1 MHVSVIVFCFLIWL
15 SVTGAPLHGEAF
27 SHLYSEKAENLGLP
41 ADEVW
46 QRLLFYERHSL
57 VRGPHGAIDDPQ
69 FYLAQDGK
77 TNAAAELKATLIG
90 FFEAQKTTE
99 LDLHALC
106 RFPARRYYLE
116 QKLDGLS
123 QDLPKV
129 SCPRFEEWWK
139 DRRYE
144 SASLIFS
151 SFYPDNPAS
160 MFGHI
165 FLRLHRSK
173 PGAGSD
179 LLDDSINFAAFTD
192 TSNPLLY
199 NLKGAFGY
207 FPGRFSLMPY
217 YLKIQEYNNLE
228 SRDLWEYPLEAS
240 PEHIKKIL
248 LSLWE
253 FGPHFANYY
262 YFDDNCSYVMLM
274 LMETGDVSWNF
285 TRNLRVWSTPSSAL
299 KAVVDQPGV
308 IVESHFR
315 PSALS
320 RYQERFDTLSEAEK
334 KRFAELIDPQ
344 KKLNSQDHST
354 RVLDSVLEYIDFQE
368 KLAGTQAPVQFASLR
383 NDVLLRRSQTQ
394 EPPLS
399 LQRLP
404 ADRDPRQ
411 AVPESWVM
419 LSGAEREDNSY
430 ARLSW
435 QPVLHDLLGENK
447 GYANDM
453 QLQIMPM
460 TFSLDLESQTVA
472 LDRVDVLNVISV
484 QPFNR
489 LIRPK
494 SWMFQLGYERQVL
507 CQSETQLI
515 CPETRV
521 SYSRGAAMMLG
532 NGAFAPL
539 GAGFISLAS
548 GAERADDKTSAF
560 VQAGP
565 EFLIHGTTPWAQSYA
580 LRSLAARRWNSEG
593 YVDWYFKSDLQMSL
607 RLARLQ
613 QVRFQA
619 SWEQKNTDRRKPMQ
633 SDIQLGV
640 LQHF

>member
-1 MHVSVIVFCFLIWL
+1 MHVSVIVSCVLIWL
-15 SVTGAPLHGEAF
+15 LIGAPLHGAAL
-27 SHLYSEKAENLGLP
+27 SHLYAEKAEKQGL
-41 ADEVW
+41 ADDEVW

-57 VRGPHGAIDDPQ
+57 VRGPHGVIDDPQ
-69 FYLAQDGK
+69 FYLSPDGK
-77 TNAAAELKATLIG
+77 INAASELQATLSG
-90 FFEAQKTTE
+90 FFEEQKTTE
-99 LDLHALC
+99 PDRHALC
-106 RFPARRYYLE
+106 RFPARRFYLE
-116 QKLDGLS
+116 QKLDGLNR
-123 QDLPKV
+123 DLPQI
-129 SCPRFEEWWK
+129 SCPRFEEWWQ

-144 SASLIFS
+144 SASLVFS

-179 LLDDSINFAAFTD
+179 LLDDSINFAAFTN

-199 NLKGAFGY
+199 NIKGVFGY

-240 PEHIKKIL
+240 AEKIKKIL

-274 LMETGDVSWNF
+274 LMETGDVTWNF

-308 IVESHFR
+308 VVQTRFR

-320 RYQERFDTLSEAEK
+320 RYQERFDALSEGEK
-334 KRFAELIDPQ
+334 KRFAARID
-344 KKLNSQDHST
+344 LNQNTKNLDDSA

-368 KLAGTQAPVQFASLR
+368 KLAGTQAPVRFASLR
-383 NDVLLRRSQTQ
+383 NDVLLQRSRAQ
-394 EPPLS
+394 EPPLN

-404 ADRDPRQ
+404 VDRDPRQ
-411 AVPESWVM
+411 AVPESWLM
-419 LSGAEREDNSY
+419 LSGAEREDNSFL
-430 ARLSW
+430 RLSW
-435 QPVLHDLLGENK
+435 QPVLHDLLGESK

-494 SWMFQLGYERQVL
+494 SWMFQVGFERQVL
-507 CQSETQLI
+507 CQSETQFI
-515 CPETRV
+515 CPETRI
-521 SYSRGAAMMLG
+521 SYSRGAALMLG
-532 NGAFAPL
+532 NGSFAPL
-539 GAGFISLAS
+539 GAGFLSLAS

-560 VQAGP
+560 FQAGP

-580 LRSLAARRWNSEG
+580 LRSLAARRWNSEA
-593 YVDWYFKSDLQMSL
+593 YADWYFKSELQMSL
-607 RLARLQ
+607 GLTRMQQARL
-613 QVRFQA
+613 QA
-619 SWEQKNTDRRKPMQ
+619 SWEQKNTDREKPSQ
-633 SDIQLGV
+633 SDIQLGL